1 MEAFSTRFF
10 DNSHQLQNRHLE
22 MEPNGVGGM
31 ASGDVRFTFRS
42 DETDVNVTIEGKK
55 AWVEGI
61 VEELGLSKVGDFSP
75 IGTSPKTQHHPTLT
89 GEELADEN
97 ALLPPSDMGPEPD
110 PGRIPVVRRPIG
122 ALNVELEIEKIGLEP
137 PSKNDLFELMDA
149 FSELEEPRPIQGEM
163 SVDPMAEAWLKELMR
178 LIVREGG
185 RTALATETIEEVAS
199 AKLGGRTGVELSVWL
214 ESLFAAGKLVK
225 IHGGDATGW
234 GPSPRWL
241 G

>member
-1 MEAFSTRFF
+1 MEA
-10 DNSHQLQNRHLE
+10 
-22 MEPNGVGGM
+22 NGVATM
-31 ASGDVRFTFRS
+31 ASSDVRFTFRS
-42 DETDVNVTIEGKK
+42 DETDVNVTIEGKR
-55 AWVEGI
+55 AWVESI
-61 VEELGLSKVGDFSP
+61 VEELGLSEVGMILPVGVQSP
-75 IGTSPKTQHHPTLT
+75 LQDRPSPT
-89 GEELADEN
+89 DEDSEDD

-110 PGRIPVVRRPIG
+110 PSRIPVVRRPIG
-122 ALNVELEIEKIGLEP
+122 ALNVNVEIEKIGLEP
-137 PSKNDLFELMDA
+137 PSTNDVFELMDA
-149 FSELEEPRPIQGEM
+149 FADLDEPRPIQGEM

-199 AKLGGRTGVELSVWL
+199 SKLGGRTGVELSVWL

-225 IHGGDATGW
+225 IHGGDSTGW

>member
-1 MEAFSTRFF
+1 
-10 DNSHQLQNRHLE
+10 
-22 MEPNGVGGM
+22 M

-42 DETDVNVTIEGKK
+42 DETDVNVTIEGKR
-55 AWVEGI
+55 AWVESL
-61 VEELGLSKVGDFSP
+61 VEELGLSDVGTMLP
-75 IGTSPKTQHHPTLT
+75 IGIPSASSKQPSAMGND
-89 GEELADEN
+89 GEEN

-110 PGRIPVVRRPIG
+110 PSRIPVVRRPIG
-122 ALNVELEIEKIGLEP
+122 ALNVDIEIEKIGLKP
-137 PSKNDLFELMDA
+137 PSQNDVFELMDA
-149 FSELEEPRPIQGEM
+149 FAELEEPRPIQGEM

-178 LIVREGG
+178 LIVRDGG

>member
-1 MEAFSTRFF
+1 M
-10 DNSHQLQNRHLE
+10 
-22 MEPNGVGGM
+22 
-31 ASGDVRFTFRS
+31 FRS

-55 AWVEGI
+55 AWVEAI
-61 VEELGLSKVGDFSP
+61 VEELGLSDVGFLMP
-75 IGTSPKTQHHPTLT
+75 IGKKSLAQNQLDSAEDGTD
-89 GEELADEN
+89 EED
-97 ALLPPSDMGPEPD
+97 ALLPPTDMGPEPD

-137 PSKNDLFELMDA
+137 PSKNDVFELMDA
-149 FSELEEPRPIQGEM
+149 FSELDEPRPIQGQM
-163 SVDPMAEAWLKELMR
+163 SVDPMAEAWLRELMR
-178 LIVREGG
+178 LIVRESG

-199 AKLGGRTGVELSVWL
+199 AKLGGRTGVELTVWL

>member
-1 MEAFSTRFF
+1 
-10 DNSHQLQNRHLE
+10 
-22 MEPNGVGGM
+22 MEPNGVGHM

-42 DETDVNVTIEGKK
+42 DETDVNVTIEGKR
-55 AWVEGI
+55 AWVESL
-61 VEELGLSKVGDFSP
+61 VEELGLSDVGTMLP
-75 IGTSPKTQHHPTLT
+75 IGIPSASSKQPSAMGND
-89 GEELADEN
+89 GEEN

-110 PGRIPVVRRPIG
+110 PSRIPVVRRPIG
-122 ALNVELEIEKIGLEP
+122 ALNVDIEIEKIGLKP
-137 PSKNDLFELMDA
+137 PSQNDVFELMDTFA
-149 FSELEEPRPIQGEM
+149 ELEEPRPIQGEM

-178 LIVREGG
+178 LIVRDGG

>member
-1 MEAFSTRFF
+1 MES
-10 DNSHQLQNRHLE
+10 
-22 MEPNGVGGM
+22 NGVGHM

-42 DETDVNVTIEGKK
+42 DETDVNVTIEGKR
-55 AWVEGI
+55 AWVESL
-61 VEELGLSKVGDFSP
+61 VEELGLSEVGTMLP
-75 IGTSPKTQHHPTLT
+75 IGIPSPSSKQPSVIEDE
-89 GEELADEN
+89 GEEN

-110 PGRIPVVRRPIG
+110 PSRIPVVRRPIG
-122 ALNVELEIEKIGLEP
+122 ALNVDIEIEKIGLKP
-137 PSKNDLFELMDA
+137 PSQNDVFELMDA
-149 FSELEEPRPIQGEM
+149 FAELEEPRPIQGEM

>member
-1 MEAFSTRFF
+1 M
-10 DNSHQLQNRHLE
+10 
-22 MEPNGVGGM
+22 
-31 ASGDVRFTFRS
+31 FRS

-61 VEELGLSKVGDFSP
+61 VEELGLSDVGFLMP
-75 IGTSPKTQHHPTLT
+75 IGKKSLAQNQPDAAEDGTD
-89 GEELADEN
+89 EED
-97 ALLPPSDMGPEPD
+97 ALLPPTDMGPEPD

-137 PSKNDLFELMDA
+137 PSKNDVFELMDA
-149 FSELEEPRPIQGEM
+149 FSELDEPRPIQGQM
-163 SVDPMAEAWLKELMR
+163 SVDPMAEAWLRELMR
-178 LIVREGG
+178 LIVRESG

-199 AKLGGRTGVELSVWL
+199 AKLGGRTGVELTVWL

>member
-1 MEAFSTRFF
+1 
-10 DNSHQLQNRHLE
+10 
-22 MEPNGVGGM
+22 M

-42 DETDVNVTIEGKK
+42 DETDVNVTIEGKR
-55 AWVEGI
+55 AWVEGL
-61 VEELGLSKVGDFSP
+61 VEELGLSEVGTMLP
-75 IGTSPKTQHHPTLT
+75 IGIPSPNSKQPSATKDD
-89 GEELADEN
+89 GEEN
-97 ALLPPSDMGPEPD
+97 AHLPPSDMGPEPD
-110 PGRIPVVRRPIG
+110 PSRIPVVRRPIG
-122 ALNVELEIEKIGLEP
+122 ALNVEIEIEKIGLKP
-137 PSKNDLFELMDA
+137 PSQNDVFELMDA
-149 FSELEEPRPIQGEM
+149 FAELDEPRPIQGEM

>member
-1 MEAFSTRFF
+1 
-10 DNSHQLQNRHLE
+10 
-22 MEPNGVGGM
+22 M

-42 DETDVNVTIEGKK
+42 DETDVNVTIEGKR
-55 AWVEGI
+55 AWVESI
-61 VEELGLSKVGDFSP
+61 VEELGLSEVGVMLP
-75 IGTSPKTQHHPTLT
+75 IGVQSPLQDPPSQSD
-89 GEELADEN
+89 EESEDDD

-110 PGRIPVVRRPIG
+110 PSRIPVVRRPIG
-122 ALNVELEIEKIGLEP
+122 ALNVDLEIEKIGLEP
-137 PSKNDLFELMDA
+137 PSANDVFELMDA
-149 FSELEEPRPIQGEM
+149 FAELDEPRPIQGEM

-199 AKLGGRTGVELSVWL
+199 TKLGGRTGVELSVWL

>member
-1 MEAFSTRFF
+1 
-10 DNSHQLQNRHLE
+10 
-22 MEPNGVGGM
+22 MEPNGVGRM
-31 ASGDVRFTFRS
+31 ASSDVRFTFRS
-42 DETDVNVTIEGKK
+42 DETDVNVTIEGKR
-55 AWVEGI
+55 AWVESL
-61 VEELGLSKVGDFSP
+61 VEELGLSEVGIMLP
-75 IGTSPKTQHHPTLT
+75 IGIPSPSSKQPSVM
-89 GEELADEN
+89 EDDDEEN
-97 ALLPPSDMGPEPD
+97 AHLPPSDMGPEPD
-110 PGRIPVVRRPIG
+110 PSRIPVVRRPIG
-122 ALNVELEIEKIGLEP
+122 ALNVEIEIEKIGLKP
-137 PSKNDLFELMDA
+137 PSQNDVFELMDA
-149 FSELEEPRPIQGEM
+149 FAELEEPRPIQGEM

>member
-1 MEAFSTRFF
+1 MEA
-10 DNSHQLQNRHLE
+10 
-22 MEPNGVGGM
+22 NGVAYM
-31 ASGDVRFTFRS
+31 ASDDVRFTFRS
-42 DETDVNVTIEGKK
+42 DETDVDVMIEGKR
-55 AWVEGI
+55 AWVQSI
-61 VEELGLSKVGDFSP
+61 VEELGLSEVGVMLP
-75 IGTSPKTQHHPTLT
+75 IGEQSSLGNQPTQMDAET
-89 GEELADEN
+89 EDED

-137 PSKNDLFELMDA
+137 PSSNDVFELMDA
-149 FSELEEPRPIQGEM
+149 FSELEEPRPIQGEV

>member
-1 MEAFSTRFF
+1 
-10 DNSHQLQNRHLE
+10 
-22 MEPNGVGGM
+22 MEPNGVGCM
-31 ASGDVRFTFRS
+31 ASSDVRFTFRS
-42 DETDVNVTIEGKK
+42 DETDVNVTIEGKR
-55 AWVEGI
+55 AWVESL
-61 VEELGLSKVGDFSP
+61 VEELGLSEVGTMLP
-75 IGTSPKTQHHPTLT
+75 IGIPSPSSKQPSVTEDG
-89 GEELADEN
+89 GEEN

-110 PGRIPVVRRPIG
+110 PSRIPVVRRPIG
-122 ALNVELEIEKIGLEP
+122 ALNVDIEIEKIGLKP
-137 PSKNDLFELMDA
+137 PSQNDVFELMDA
-149 FSELEEPRPIQGEM
+149 FAELEEPRPIQGEM

>member
-1 MEAFSTRFF
+1 
-10 DNSHQLQNRHLE
+10 
-22 MEPNGVGGM
+22 M

-42 DETDVNVTIEGKK
+42 DETDVNVTIEGKR
-55 AWVEGI
+55 AWVESL
-61 VEELGLSKVGDFSP
+61 VEELGLSEVGTMLP
-75 IGTSPKTQHHPTLT
+75 IGIPSPSSKQPSVIEDE
-89 GEELADEN
+89 GEEN

-110 PGRIPVVRRPIG
+110 PSRIPVVRRPIG
-122 ALNVELEIEKIGLEP
+122 ALNVDIEIEKIGLKP
-137 PSKNDLFELMDA
+137 PSQNDVFELMDA
-149 FSELEEPRPIQGEM
+149 FAELEEPRPIQGEM

>member
-1 MEAFSTRFF
+1 M
-10 DNSHQLQNRHLE
+10 L
-22 MEPNGVGGM
+22 
-31 ASGDVRFTFRS
+31 
-42 DETDVNVTIEGKK
+42 
-55 AWVEGI
+55 
-61 VEELGLSKVGDFSP
+61 P
-75 IGTSPKTQHHPTLT
+75 IGEQSSLGNQPTQMDAET
-89 GEELADEN
+89 EDED

-137 PSKNDLFELMDA
+137 PSSNDVFELMDA
-149 FSELEEPRPIQGEM
+149 FSELEEPRPIQGEV

>member
-1 MEAFSTRFF
+1 
-10 DNSHQLQNRHLE
+10 
-22 MEPNGVGGM
+22 M
-31 ASGDVRFTFRS
+31 ASSDVRFMFRS

-61 VEELGLSKVGDFSP
+61 VEELGLSDVGFLMP
-75 IGTSPKTQHHPTLT
+75 IGKKSLAQNQPDPAEDGTD
-89 GEELADEN
+89 EED
-97 ALLPPSDMGPEPD
+97 ALLPPTDMGPEPD

-137 PSKNDLFELMDA
+137 PSKNDVFELMDA
-149 FSELEEPRPIQGEM
+149 FSELDEPRPIQGQM
-163 SVDPMAEAWLKELMR
+163 SIDPMAEAWLRELMR
-178 LIVREGG
+178 LIVRESG
-185 RTALATETIEEVAS
+185 RTALATETIEEIAS
-199 AKLGGRTGVELSVWL
+199 PKLGGRTGVELTVWL